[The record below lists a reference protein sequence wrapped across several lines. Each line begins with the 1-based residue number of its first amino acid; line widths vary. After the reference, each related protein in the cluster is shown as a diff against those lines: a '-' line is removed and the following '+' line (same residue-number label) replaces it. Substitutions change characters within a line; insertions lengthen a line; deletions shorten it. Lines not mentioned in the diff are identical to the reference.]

1 MASVTGWWAAML
13 RHALALPL
21 RLRVTLLY
29 IALGL
34 VMSVLF
40 AAMMTFIAERYEGVL
55 VGEILSS
62 QAGDYAERL
71 RNEPDA
77 ILPRSSRLS
86 GYVRRKDGSGE
97 VPDALAALPPGV
109 HESVHED
116 EDGMHMAVFDTAVGR
131 LYFVINL
138 SDIERL
144 EGYMHAV
151 LAAVV
156 VFGTLVSAW
165 LGWLL
170 SGGVVRPVRRLADA
184 VEGLSTVPA
193 HTELAAT
200 LPRDELGRLGK
211 AIDDYQARLVA
222 AQEAE
227 RAFFADAS
235 HELRTPIAVV
245 HGATELLIEDGAH
258 LPALQPRLQR
268 LERGV
273 RQLSELLDAL
283 LGLARRR
290 VGASETV
297 VLRGWVRDCLAVS
310 DAARDG
316 YLQPQV
322 EGRGDPVRALPVREA
337 ALVLNGIV
345 RRLVPA
351 GAHGRLLADVGDGE
365 ITLRFVAANVAA
377 DAGSVAIS
385 GGSDRGFGMT
395 LIGRLAT
402 QIGWQLEEDA
412 AQRYVRIHLPPDAPG
427 TDAGA
432 RAA

>member
-193 HTELAAT
+193 HT
-200 LPRDELGRLGK
+200 
-211 AIDDYQARLVA
+211 
-222 AQEAE
+222 
-227 RAFFADAS
+227 
-235 HELRTPIAVV
+235 
-245 HGATELLIEDGAH
+245 
-258 LPALQPRLQR
+258 
-268 LERGV
+268 
-273 RQLSELLDAL
+273 
-283 LGLARRR
+283 
-290 VGASETV
+290 
-297 VLRGWVRDCLAVS
+297 
-310 DAARDG
+310 
-316 YLQPQV
+316 
-322 EGRGDPVRALPVREA
+322 
-337 ALVLNGIV
+337 
-345 RRLVPA
+345 
-351 GAHGRLLADVGDGE
+351 
-365 ITLRFVAANVAA
+365 
-377 DAGSVAIS
+377 
-385 GGSDRGFGMT
+385 
-395 LIGRLAT
+395 
-402 QIGWQLEEDA
+402 
-412 AQRYVRIHLPPDAPG
+412 
-427 TDAGA
+427 
-432 RAA
+432 